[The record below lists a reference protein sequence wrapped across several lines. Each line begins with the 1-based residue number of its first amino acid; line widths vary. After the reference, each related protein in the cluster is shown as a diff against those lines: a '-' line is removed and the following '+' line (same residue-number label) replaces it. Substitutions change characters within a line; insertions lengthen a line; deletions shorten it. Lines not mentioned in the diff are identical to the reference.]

1 MTNNE
6 KNEKLDLA
14 VAALH
19 AGQVIAYPTEA
30 VWGLGCDPWNEQ
42 AVLQILRLKERPV
55 EKGVILIAADIAQ
68 VEPFLEK
75 LTPEQRQQVIAS
87 WKDEAAPATT
97 WLVPLTSDVPAWIS
111 GEHSQVA
118 VRVTKHEQTQALCR
132 AFGRPI
138 VSTSAN
144 PSGEVSAVDADMVR
158 SYFGDQVFVFE
169 GATGGATQPS
179 VIRDVGTGTVLR
191 G

>member
-1 MTNNE
+1 MTHIHE
-6 KNEKLDLA
+6 RLDLA
-14 VAALH
+14 VAALRD
-19 AGQVIAYPTEA
+19 GQVVAYPTEA

-42 AVLQILRLKERPV
+42 AVLQILRLKQRPV
-55 EKGVILIAADIAQ
+55 EKGVILIAADIEQ

-75 LTPEQRQQVIAS
+75 LTSEQRQQLIAS
-87 WKDEAAPATT
+87 WSDVSAPATT
-97 WLVPLTSDVPAWIS
+97 WLVPLTANVPKWIS
-111 GEHSQVA
+111 GEHQQVA
-118 VRVTKHEQTQALCR
+118 VRVTKHQQTQALCR

-144 PSGEVSAVDADMVR
+144 PSGEVSAVDASMVR
-158 SYFGDQVFVFE
+158 AYFGDQVFVLE

-179 VIRDVGTGTVLR
+179 VIRDVGTGDVLR